1 MPDPRPGPIT
11 RTSVPLRLVLLASGS
26 VSGASVIAAA
36 PGDWVQ
42 FGAGLL
48 GFAIAVW
55 ALRSVGREH
64 GP

>member
-1 MPDPRPGPIT
+1 
-11 RTSVPLRLVLLASGS
+11 VPLRLVLLASGS